1 MSGESASPLEFE
13 VMLIKLAKLK
23 ISCLLGFLY
32 ECKILEH
39 RGLDSQIKV
48 HGEGHIKK
56 INYRH
61 FFLKKVN
68 PCTKKVKKKGKKQS
82 TSVESTHGD

>member
-56 INYRH
+56 INYIH
-61 FFLKKVN
+61 FFKKGKSLY
-68 PCTKKVKKKGKKQS
+68 KKGKKKGKNQS

>member
-23 ISCLLGFLY
+23 ISCLVGFLY

-56 INYRH
+56 INYIH
-61 FFLKKVN
+61 FKKKVN
-68 PCTKKVKKKGKKQS
+68 PCTKKVKKGKNQS

>member
-48 HGEGHIKK
+48 HGEGHIKRT
-56 INYRH
+56 NYIH
-61 FFLKKVN
+61 FSKKVS
-68 PCTKKVKKKGKKQS
+68 PCTKFQVHGK
-82 TSVESTHGD
+82 